1 MWGCTKGCWSRSPVV
16 PHRCGFGPPAVA
28 RGGPQR
34 RRGSGLGVMEELRPP
49 PPQPPTPHLS
59 LHKAVPRDRGGG
71 GAGQPAGTKTGAA
84 PESPPRVVVW
94 GGADTACRRRDGG
107 GGNAG
112 ARNRW
117 RSRPCGQR
125 EGRELPRGVRPPPSS
140 REKGGG
146 IPGDHRSPGGPR
158 PEDPSLPPSLLPPL
172 RPGAG
177 GARPIRRGPPVGPGP
192 WGGRNARPRGR
203 GSPRSSCCSAA
214 ASSPGRWQPPP
225 TIASSEKRRG
235 PAAGPG
241 GAAATAAAIFGAPR
255 SRAAPRP
262 RPLSV
267 SAAGPRPL
275 MSPAANGRARRGER
289 GRRGRGGKG
298 RLKGAMAGWG
308 RRVGPGARGPWYVP
322 CGAGRRGCNAARGA
336 AWGTA
341 GERNAVCRSAGYG
354 Y

>member
-49 PPQPPTPHLS
+49 PQPPTPISPCTKRSPGTEGGAERGSRQGQKQGQLLRAHRGWWCGGVQTQP
-59 LHKAVPRDRGGG
+59 AGGGMGGG
-71 GAGQPAGTKTGAA
+71 GTRGRGTD
-84 PESPPRVVVW
+84 
-94 GGADTACRRRDGG
+94 GGADRAGSARGANCRGGCGRPRAAERREAASPATTA
-107 GGNAG
+107 A
-112 ARNRW
+112 
-117 RSRPCGQR
+117 
-125 EGRELPRGVRPPPSS
+125 
-140 REKGGG
+140 
-146 IPGDHRSPGGPR
+146 

-289 GRRGRGGKG
+289 GRRGRGGKA

-336 AWGTA
+336 ARGTA